1 MATQKPDRVQLDRY
15 FYHVVDI
22 KRSSEFAK
30 VWLLEREGDSSPRTI
45 YDKRLAVKTF
55 DKADEAAVVN
65 ELSNWVLLHHANV
78 LPLIKIARLNFRI
91 AAVMEWCQ
99 AGTLEDVIRR
109 RAFTWAEMRTILLQA
124 GEALRYAHEKHN
136 LAHLDIKPA
145 NVLIKAFPNHVQ
157 VSDWG
162 ISKLANYGRI
172 DGAGGTHGFYPP
184 ERLNGKPFSGPSSDI
199 FALGMTALVALTR
212 GLPYRYEPDEARYG
226 SRDEQQFMQLN
237 TGLYFQNAR
246 ALLKPLPSPI
256 QNLLL
261 SCIHPDPSTRY
272 AEYGPLLHAVAG
284 VTA

>member
-78 LPLIKIARLNFRI
+78 LPLIKIARLDFRI

-136 LAHLDIKPA
+136 LAHLDINPGAIPA
-145 NVLIKAFPNHVQ
+145 GSTGKTGSDVL
-157 VSDWG
+157 
-162 ISKLANYGRI
+162 
-172 DGAGGTHGFYPP
+172 
-184 ERLNGKPFSGPSSDI
+184 RLPGVW
-199 FALGMTALVALTR
+199 TT
-212 GLPYRYEPDEARYG
+212 EPDG
-226 SRDEQQFMQLN
+226 
-237 TGLYFQNAR
+237 G
-246 ALLKPLPSPI
+246 
-256 QNLLL
+256 
-261 SCIHPDPSTRY
+261 
-272 AEYGPLLHAVAG
+272 
-284 VTA
+284 